1 MIGSIK
7 GKIILKTEKFLV
19 VEVSGVG
26 YKISVSPDTLSRV
39 DALRLRSGK
48 NDTPILFWI
57 HTHVREDALDL
68 YGFLEYP
75 ELEFFEMLI
84 SVSGIGPKGALAIL
98 GVTSIETLR
107 KAIGTGDTSYL
118 TKISGIGKK
127 TAEKI
132 IIELRDK
139 MGEEKESSSLQGE
152 LDAMEALKSLGYS
165 QNQAREALKK
175 VSLVQSHPG
184 KTADLDTNAK
194 IREALKILATK

>member
-19 VEVSGVG
+19 VDVSGVG
-26 YKISVSPDTLSRV
+26 YKINVSSDTLFKV
-39 DALRLRSGK
+39 DALRLRLGQ

-68 YGFLEYP
+68 YGFLDP
-75 ELEFFEMLI
+75 KELEFFEMLI
-84 SVSGIGPKGALAIL
+84 NVSGIGPKSALAIL
-98 GVTSIETLR
+98 GITSIETLR

-132 IIELRDK
+132 VIELRDK
-139 MGEEKESSSLQGE
+139 IADKMKDEKGGNSLRDD
-152 LDAMEALKSLGYS
+152 LDSLEALKSLGYS
-165 QNQAREALKK
+165 QNEAREALKK
-175 VSLVQSHPG
+175 IP
-184 KTADLDTNAK
+184 ADLNTNEK
-194 IREALKILATK
+194 IREALKILGGK